1 MLGNKIKCKSQIALV
16 EGNNL
21 VTNDKVL
28 AKTFNKFFV
37 NVAATFGVKFE
48 KLPSNYD
55 DSNYNLDELIIR
67 YNDHPSISILAI
79 KSKCTELNSTV
90 TFKKVDKDQI
100 FTAITPFFHK
110 QSIFHPRPENCLSLN
125 RGFLSLD
132 KGFFSDELKC
142 AEVVT
147 VYKKN
152 DKKDK
157 NNYRPVSILSNISKL
172 YERCMHQEIS
182 EYFEPLLSKFQ
193 GGFRQGFSAQHCL
206 LLLVEKMKKI
216 RQQRSFCWGSH

>member
-1 MLGNKIKCKSQIALV
+1 MFGNKIKCKSQIALV

-37 NVAATFGVKFE
+37 NVAATFGIKFE

-79 KSKCTELNSTV
+79 KSKCTELNSTF

-110 QSIFHPRPENCLSLN
+110 QSIFDPRPENCLSLN

-147 VYKKN
+147 VYKKMIKRIRITTDLSAFCLIYQN
-152 DKKDK
+152 YMKGVCIKKSV
-157 NNYRPVSILSNISKL
+157 NILSHFYQSFNAVSDKDSVHNTAFYCWSK
-172 YERCMHQEIS
+172 
-182 EYFEPLLSKFQ
+182 K
-193 GGFRQGFSAQHCL
+193 
-206 LLLVEKMKKI
+206 
-216 RQQRSFCWGSH
+216 